1 MARSRR
7 LLVPLGTLPSGKV
20 ELALETVDLNETV
33 RQVCE
38 SCLSQMREKSIHL
51 KTALPD
57 DAALIAVD
65 SRRLQQVLLNLLTNA
80 IKFTPENGTIRITT
94 ARQSGGQ
101 WKLQIQD
108 SGIGITVEIL
118 PRIFDFFEQG
128 GVSVTR
134 QFGGLGLGLAIC
146 KGIVELHRG
155 SGTAER
161 SGFAVED
168 DFREKNLV
176 LRLFLPIW
184 RRYNEIGPVC
194 VVAQGADRSFL
205 ASKQLISR
213 CKLCDDD
220 RR

>member
-1 MARSRR
+1 MTITPKAIQDLLDELKHQSKAACGLGMFLQRLRCADRR
-7 LLVPLGTLPSGKV
+7 RFEAASAGAFEFADQRDQVHPRERHYSYHDG
-20 ELALETVDLNETV
+20 LAV
-33 RQVCE
+33 R
-38 SCLSQMREKSIHL
+38 R
-51 KTALPD
+51 T
-57 DAALIAVD
+57 
-65 SRRLQQVLLNLLTNA
+65 
-80 IKFTPENGTIRITT
+80 
-94 ARQSGGQ
+94 

-108 SGIGITVEIL
+108 SGIGITAEML

-128 GVSVTR
+128 GVKVTR